1 MTGIGNDAQV
11 RMIVEQ
17 VVDAAIIK
25 VSEKYVQPAKAEIPA
40 PLKWAAGIL
49 TAIITALSI
58 GAMMWGITTLADLK
72 DTVTRIDERQR
83 LSGDSIEKRLTSVEG
98 RVTRLEG
105 HSPDLKE
112 RGE

>member
-1 MTGIGNDAQV
+1 MTGLGNEAQV
-11 RMIVEQ
+11 RLIAEQ
-17 VVDAAIIK
+17 LVDAAMTK
-25 VSEKYVQPAKAEIPA
+25 VGNAYAVPVKPEIPA

-83 LSGDSIEKRLTSVEG
+83 LSGDSIEKRLTATED
-98 RVTRLEG
+98 RLSRIES
-105 HSPDLKE
+105 HSAKGE
-112 RGE
+112 RQ